1 MKKRGKLAFVI
12 YTISCLLAAGL
23 LLLAYIE
30 AQNIPEPDV
39 DNFGA
44 LGVGLLFIIAMII
57 GVPSGASFVL
67 KFLHIISNKKIF
79 AILCIILDF
88 AMILYLG
95 GAHHIVIHGFEYW
108 VKELST
114 MGLSL
119 LCLLIPASALVSN
132 AISLGE

>member
-30 AQNIPEPDV
+30 VQNIPEPDV

-44 LGVGLLFIIAMII
+44 LGVGLLLILAMII

-95 GAHHIVIHGFEYW
+95 GAHLIVIYGFEYW

>member
-23 LLLAYIE
+23 LVAAYIE

-44 LGVGLLFIIAMII
+44 LGVGLLLILAMII

-67 KFLHIISNKKIF
+67 KFLHLISNKKIF

-95 GAHHIVIHGFEYW
+95 GAHQIVIYGFEYW
-108 VKELST
+108 VKELSA